1 MTVIREQFHTNVD
14 ESTKTEAVHDLD
26 DDGNLF
32 VTLDIEKNES
42 SFSIKVFIHRI
53 LVFRGISNANGLND
67 SIPDNLWRSGA

>member
-32 VTLDIEKNES
+32 VTLDIAKNES
-42 SFSIKVFIHRI
+42 SFSIKVFIHQI
-53 LVFRGISNANGLND
+53 LVFLGISIVIGLND
-67 SIPDNLWRSGA
+67 PIPDTLWRSGA